1 MYWFNNKEI
10 EIEIVSTAMDL
21 RVTACMGIVLTAN
34 GDNYLPT

>member
-21 RVTACMGIVLTAN
+21 RVTACMGTVLTAN